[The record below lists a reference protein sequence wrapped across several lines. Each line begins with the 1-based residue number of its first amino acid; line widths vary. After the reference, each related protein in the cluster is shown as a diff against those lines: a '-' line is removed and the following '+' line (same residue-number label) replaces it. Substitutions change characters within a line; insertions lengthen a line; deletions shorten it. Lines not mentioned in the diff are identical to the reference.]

1 MCNEYCMVPTV
12 AFRFRNLSREN
23 YTDARH
29 RYLTFADKAGTAILA
44 ELVQSAGLKVPD
56 RQGCI
61 KEIGESISSWAGA
74 ARIDRV
80 ICCPESR

>member
-12 AFRFRNLSREN
+12 AFRFRNLSWEN
-23 YTDARH
+23 YTDAWH
-29 RYLTFADKAGTAILA
+29 RYLTFADKAGTATLA
-44 ELVQSAGLKVPD
+44 ELVQSTGLKVPY

-61 KEIGESISSWAGA
+61 KEIGEAISSWAGA

-80 ICCPESR
+80 ICRLQSL

>member
-23 YTDARH
+23 YTDAWH
-29 RYLTFADKAGTAILA
+29 RYLTFADKAGTATLA
-44 ELVQSAGLKVPD
+44 ELMLSAGLKVPC
-56 RQGCI
+56 RQGYI

-80 ICCPESR
+80 ICRLESL

>member
-12 AFRFRNLSREN
+12 AFQFRNLSREN
-23 YTDARH
+23 DTDAWH
-29 RYLTFADKAGTAILA
+29 RYLIFADKAGTATLA
-44 ELVQSAGLKVPD
+44 ELVQSAGLKVPY

-80 ICCPESR
+80 ICRLESL

>member
-12 AFRFRNLSREN
+12 AFQFRNLSREN
-23 YTDARH
+23 DTDARY
-29 RYLTFADKAGTAILA
+29 RYLTFADKAGTATLA
-44 ELVQSAGLKVPD
+44 ELVQSTGLKVPD

-80 ICCPESR
+80 ICRLKSL